1 MSRNLFTV
9 ETAAARDGWKTHL
22 LREHDS
28 EPYYDWL
35 VHVGSLTGRLRQRC
49 DDFRVALLRQELARP
64 GRDEWAGLHLAHRD
78 LAWVREVVLYC
89 ADTPMVFAH
98 SVLPRGGVRGAW
110 HLVAGL
116 GTRPLGAILFA
127 DPLIRRM
134 PFAYRRIDARHAL
147 YHKAVGAAYDD
158 GGKAPPG
165 LWARRSEFRRG
176 GRPILVTEIFL
187 PEILKLNP

>member
-1 MSRNLFTV
+1 VSRNLFTV
-9 ETAAARDGWKTHL
+9 GTAAARDGWKTHL
-22 LREHDS
+22 LRGHDS

-35 VHVGSLTGRLRQRC
+35 VHVGSLTGRLRQCC

-98 SVLPRGGVRGAW
+98 SVLPRRGVRGAW

-134 PFAYRRIDARHAL
+134 PFAIAGSTRATRCIIRRS
-147 YHKAVGAAYDD
+147 
-158 GGKAPPG
+158 APPTTM
-165 LWARRSEFRRG
+165 AVRRRANC
-176 GRPILVTEIFL
+176 GRAVPNSAAAAGRSWSPRSSCPIS
-187 PEILKLNP
+187 